1 MIYAKRCRNQLFISW
16 RANKFMKIVNQL
28 IHYLEQL
35 MDNEHEDR
43 AVTPLFISTHS

>member
-1 MIYAKRCRNQLFISW
+1 
-16 RANKFMKIVNQL
+16 MKIVNQL